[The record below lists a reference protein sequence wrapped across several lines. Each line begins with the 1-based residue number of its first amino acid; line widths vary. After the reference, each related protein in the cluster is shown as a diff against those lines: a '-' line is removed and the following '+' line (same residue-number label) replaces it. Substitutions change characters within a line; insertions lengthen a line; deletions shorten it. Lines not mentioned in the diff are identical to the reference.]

1 VTKFCHSF
9 STIVSKRL
17 EKVDKSKYNR
27 VPTTTYI
34 YTYNALYPM
43 VSFTVG
49 LSHAQYMHVSQR
61 AERERKSVNQVIQE
75 IVEQE
80 MSKENPK

>member
-1 VTKFCHSF
+1 MYYRGYCTKVENIIYSCHKNGGQVGK
-9 STIVSKRL
+9 IQSK
-17 EKVDKSKYNR
+17 
-27 VPTTTYI
+27 TFIT
-34 YTYNALYPM
+34 TYNALYPM

-61 AERERKSVNQVIQE
+61 AEREGKSVNQVIQE

-80 MSKENPK
+80 MNKENPK

>member
-1 VTKFCHSF
+1 
-9 STIVSKRL
+9 
-17 EKVDKSKYNR
+17 
-27 VPTTTYI
+27 
-34 YTYNALYPM
+34 M

-61 AERERKSVNQVIQE
+61 AEREGKSVNQIIQE

-80 MSKENPK
+80 MTKGDKK

>member
-1 VTKFCHSF
+1 MGYLKKIP
-9 STIVSKRL
+9 IVVN
-17 EKVDKSKYNR
+17 EKPDFVDKTIN
-27 VPTTTYI
+27 YI
-34 YTYNALYPM
+34 STYNALYLM

-61 AERERKSVNQVIQE
+61 AEREGKSVNQIIQE

-80 MSKENPK
+80 MTKGDNK